1 MMKKHDIKKEL
12 SVFKSAVEN
21 GTAEI
26 NVMLV
31 DQNNQRKSDTMV

>member
-1 MMKKHDIKKEL
+1 MNKDEIKKEI
-12 SVFKSAVEN
+12 SAFNTAIEN

-31 DQNNQRKSDTMV
+31 DQNNQRKSMV